1 MKLCKILPF
10 IAITLLASGCST
22 LNPSTLPPSPGIPAT
37 VVIGDQPQTQAPY
50 VAPTF
55 SAQVCPIPPGSPD
68 LPNLNDPH
76 TWAPDILA
84 YLNAGGFVSSLL
96 DHIQTSN
103 STDPSTRAGEILDLN
118 DDGLED
124 LALVLTQAPSEL
136 TPLPSGSLLIFLCSD
151 EAFRA
156 AYVTSPASEAGLP
169 KLHAARDFTGDGH
182 PELLTLW
189 ESCGAH
195 TCFAQAE
202 ILKWT
207 GSGFENLWQGRS
219 EDLPSPDIELQGPL
233 ADGSTAISITARGI
247 GSAGAGPYR
256 EIRRTW
262 TWHPESG
269 RFELSEEALANPK
282 YRIHVLHDADQAALE
297 GDYETATIGYLRVME
312 DGTLDDWSSGDD
324 GRAAL
329 RAYAAFRQIV
339 IDIRNGNTANAEVGI
354 DFLRAAYPP
363 ESPHHAYVGLMER
376 FWETYQIEGDLKEAC
391 LAAQSYALNNP
402 DDILEP
408 LYYGYANRTYLAADI
423 CPFDNG

>member
-1 MKLCKILPF
+1 MKLHKFLPT
-10 IAITLLASGCST
+10 IAITLLASGCNS
-22 LNPSTLPPSPGIPAT
+22 LNPPSPGILAT
-37 VVIGDQPQTQAPY
+37 VVIGDPPQTQAPY
-50 VAPTF
+50 AAPTF
-55 SAQVCPIPPGSPD
+55 SAKVCPIPPGSPD
-68 LPNLNDPH
+68 MPNLNNPH

-96 DHIQTSN
+96 DYIQASN
-103 STDPSTRAGEILDLN
+103 FIEPSAKVGENLDLN
-118 DDGLED
+118 DDGFED

-136 TPLPSGSLLIFLCSD
+136 TPVTSGSLLIFLCSD
-151 EAFRA
+151 EAFQA

-169 KLHAARDFTGDGH
+169 KLRTARDFTGDGR
-182 PELLTLW
+182 PELLTVW

-202 ILKWT
+202 ILKWN

-219 EDLPSPDIELQGPL
+219 DDLPSPDIEFLGPL
-233 ADGSTAISITARGI
+233 ADGSTTISITARGI
-247 GSAGAGPYR
+247 GSVGAGPYR
-256 EIRRTW
+256 EIRRIW

-269 RFELSEEALANPK
+269 RFEISEETLAEPK

-297 GDYETATIGYLRVME
+297 GDYETAAAGYLRVME
-312 DGTLDDWSSGDD
+312 DGTLDDWSSGEN

-339 IDIRNGNTANAEVGI
+339 IDIRQGNTANAEAGML
-354 DFLRAAYPP
+354 FLRAAYPP
-363 ESPHHAYVGLMER
+363 ESPHHTYADMAES
-376 FWETYQIEGDLKEAC
+376 FWEAYQVSGDLREAC

-402 DDILEP
+402 EDILEP

-423 CPFDNG
+423 CPLGNE

>member
-1 MKLCKILPF
+1 MKLRKIFPI
-10 IAITLLASGCST
+10 IAIALLASGCNT
-22 LNPSTLPPSPGIPAT
+22 LNPSTLPISPGNPAT
-37 VVIGDQPQTQAPY
+37 IVIGDQPQTQAPY
-50 VAPTF
+50 AAPTF

-68 LPNLNDPH
+68 LPILNNPN
-76 TWAPDILA
+76 TWAPDIHA

-96 DHIQTSN
+96 DHIQASN
-103 STDPSTRAGEILDLN
+103 STEPSANAGEILDLN
-118 DDGLED
+118 EDGFED
-124 LALVLTQAPSEL
+124 LALVLTQAPSEI
-136 TPLPSGSLLIFLCSD
+136 TALPSGSLLIFLCSD
-151 EAFRA
+151 EAFQA

-169 KLHAARDFTGDGH
+169 KLQASRDFTGDGR

-195 TCFAQAE
+195 TCFIQAE
-202 ILKWT
+202 ILKWD

-219 EDLPSPDIELQGPL
+219 DDLPSPDIELQGPL

-269 RFELSEEALANPK
+269 RFELSEETLADPK
-282 YRIHVLHDADQAALE
+282 YRIHALHDADQAALE
-297 GDYETATIGYLRVME
+297 GDYETASIGYLRVME
-312 DGTLDDWSSGDD
+312 DGTLDDWSSGED
-324 GRAAL
+324 GRATL

-339 IDIRNGNTANAEVGI
+339 IDVRNGNTTNAEAGL

-363 ESPHHAYVGLMER
+363 ESPHYAYVGLTER
-376 FWETYQIEGDLKEAC
+376 FWETYQIDGDLREAC
-391 LAAQSYALNNP
+391 LAAQGFALNNP
-402 DDILEP
+402 EDILEP

>member
-1 MKLCKILPF
+1 MKLRKILLF
-10 IAITLLASGCST
+10 IAITLLASGCNR
-22 LNPSTLPPSPGIPAT
+22 LNPSTPEIPAT
-37 VVIGDQPQTQAPY
+37 VVIGDLTQTQAPY

-68 LPNLNDPH
+68 LPSLNNPH

-96 DHIQTSN
+96 DHIQASN
-103 STDPSTRAGEILDLN
+103 STDPSAKAGEILDLN
-118 DDGLED
+118 EDGFED
-124 LALVLTQAPSEL
+124 LVLVLKQAPSEL

-156 AYVTSPASEAGLP
+156 VYVTSPASEAGLP
-169 KLHAARDFTGDGH
+169 KLQAARDFTGDGH

-202 ILKWT
+202 ILKWN

-219 EDLPSPDIELQGPL
+219 DDLPSPDIELQGPL

-247 GSAGAGPYR
+247 GSVGAGPYR

-262 TWHPESG
+262 TWHPEPG
-269 RFELSEEALANPK
+269 RFEVSEEALANPK

-312 DGTLDDWSSGDD
+312 DGTLDDWSSGED

-339 IDIRNGNTANAEVGI
+339 IDIRTGNTANAENGL

-363 ESPHHAYVGLMER
+363 GSPHHSYAALAER
-376 FWETYQIEGDLKEAC
+376 FWETYKIEGDLREAC
-391 LAAQSYALNNP
+391 LAAQSYTLNNP
-402 DDILEP
+402 ENILEP

-423 CPFDNG
+423 CPLDNE

>member
-1 MKLCKILPF
+1 MKLRKILPF
-10 IAITLLASGCST
+10 IAITLLVSGCSR
-22 LNPSTLPPSPGIPAT
+22 LNPSTLPTSPGIPAT
-37 VVIGDQPQTQAPY
+37 AVIGDQPQTQAPY
-50 VAPTF
+50 AAPTF

-68 LPNLNDPH
+68 LPNLKDPH
-76 TWAPDILA
+76 TWATEILA

-96 DHIQTSN
+96 DHIQASN
-103 STDPSTRAGEILDLN
+103 STEPSTKAGEILDLN
-118 DDGLED
+118 EDGLED
-124 LALVLTQAPSEL
+124 LALVLTQAPSEQ

-156 AYVTSPASEAGLP
+156 AYITSPASEAGLP
-169 KLHAARDFTGDGH
+169 KLHAARDFTGDGR

-219 EDLPSPDIELQGPL
+219 NDLPSPDIELQGPL

-262 TWHPESG
+262 TWHPDSG
-269 RFELSEEALANPK
+269 RFELSEETLAEPK

-297 GDYETATIGYLRVME
+297 GDYETAAAGYRRVME
-312 DGTLDDWSSGDD
+312 DGTLDDWASGED

-339 IDIRNGNTANAEVGI
+339 LDVRKGNTANAETGI

-391 LAAQSYALNNP
+391 LAAQSYALHNP
-402 DDILEP
+402 EGILEP

>member
-1 MKLCKILPF
+1 MKLRKILPF

-22 LNPSTLPPSPGIPAT
+22 LNPSSPGIPAT
-37 VVIGDQPQTQAPY
+37 VLIGDPPQTQAPY
-50 VAPTF
+50 SAPTV

-68 LPNLNDPH
+68 LPSLNDPH
-76 TWAPDILA
+76 TWAPEILT

-96 DHIQTSN
+96 DHIQASN
-103 STDPSTRAGEILDLN
+103 STEPSAIAGEILDLN
-118 DDGLED
+118 EDGLED
-124 LALVLTQAPSEL
+124 LALFLTQAPSEL
-136 TPLPSGSLLIFLCSD
+136 GSLPSGSLLIFLCSG
-151 EAFRA
+151 ETFRA

-169 KLHAARDFTGDGH
+169 KLQAARDFTGDGR
-182 PELLTLW
+182 PELLILW

-207 GSGFENLWQGRS
+207 GSGFVNLWQGRS
-219 EDLPSPDIELQGPL
+219 DDLPSPDIELQGPL

-247 GSAGAGPYR
+247 GSVGAGPYR

-269 RFELSEEALANPK
+269 RFELSEEALADPK

-297 GDYETATIGYLRVME
+297 GNYETATKGYLRVME
-312 DGTLDDWSSGDD
+312 VGTLDDWSSGED

-339 IDIRNGNTANAEVGI
+339 IDIRKGNTANAETGI

-363 ESPHHAYVGLMER
+363 ESPHHAYAGLAER
-376 FWETYQIEGDLKEAC
+376 FWETCQIDGDLREAC

-402 DDILEP
+402 EDILEP

-423 CPFDNG
+423 CPLDNE

>member
-1 MKLCKILPF
+1 MKLHKILPA
-10 IAITLLASGCST
+10 IAITLLASGCNS
-22 LNPSTLPPSPGIPAT
+22 LNPSSPGIPAT
-37 VVIGDQPQTQAPY
+37 VVIGDPSQTQAPY
-50 VAPTF
+50 AAPTF

-68 LPNLNDPH
+68 LPNLSDAH

-96 DHIQTSN
+96 DHIQASN
-103 STDPSTRAGEILDLN
+103 STEPPANAGEILDLN
-118 DDGLED
+118 EDGFED
-124 LALVLTQAPSEL
+124 LALVLTQTPSEI
-136 TPLPSGSLLIFLCSD
+136 TALPSGSLLIFLCSD

-169 KLHAARDFTGDGH
+169 KLQAARDFTGDGH

-202 ILKWT
+202 ILKWD

-219 EDLPSPDIELQGPL
+219 DDLPSPDIELQGPL

-262 TWHPESG
+262 AWHPESG
-269 RFELSEEALANPK
+269 RFEISEEALAVPK
-282 YRIHVLHDADQAALE
+282 YRIHVLHDADQATLE
-297 GDYETATIGYLRVME
+297 GDYETAAAGYMRVME
-312 DGTLDDWSSGDD
+312 DGTLDDWSSGED

-339 IDIRNGNTANAEVGI
+339 IDVLNENTANAEAGI

-363 ESPHHAYVGLMER
+363 ESSHHTYVGLAES
-376 FWETYQIEGDLKEAC
+376 FWETYQIDGDLRGAC
-391 LAAQSYALNNP
+391 LAAQSYALHNP
-402 DDILEP
+402 EGILEP

-423 CPFDNG
+423 CPLDNE